1 MLQLLPTTPVT
12 PVGPARDAHTGHDA
26 HTGRDAHTG
35 HDAPRWATGLTETQ
49 REAVQHRGAPLLVAA
64 GAGSGKTRTLAART
78 ASLLDEGVPPER
90 ILLLTFTRRAAAEL
104 LDRVAA
110 MVPDGDTRRVGGGTF
125 HRLAV
130 HTLRTHGGELGL
142 APRFGVL
149 DRADA
154 VDLMSIVRAELDLA
168 AGDHRAPSAG
178 TLVDVLSRCVTAGEP
193 LDDVLADRFGWVA
206 RHRLAIGRCFD
217 AFTTAKRSS
226 GVLDLDDLQLHL
238 RALLKHDRVGPR
250 ITAGWD
256 HVLVDEVQD
265 VDPIQL
271 DLLGLLCSGGA
282 ELTVVGDELQAIYGF
297 RAGDG
302 RGIRR
307 FHAQFADA
315 VTIDLSRSFRCPA
328 SVLAVANAVGAPV
341 APDRPPL
348 LDDGRPGVPPTL
360 TQCLDPGDEAT
371 LVADRILAAREEG
384 VALQQQVVLFRTG
397 HHAGRLELEL
407 ARRDIPYRKFGGLRY
422 LDTAHVRDL
431 MSVLRLLDTPHDQLA
446 WHRTL
451 RSLRGIGPVAA
462 RHIAATLGVG
472 DATLTPDPVARFIQ
486 HRDQDVFPGD
496 QDDLA
501 LLRTALAAAAGDG
514 DSEPP
519 PPIQIDAV
527 LGLLEHTL
535 PRRHRDA
542 ADRVA
547 DLAELA
553 AAAAGYTHRRDLLAD
568 LALDRPNVSG
578 AVDPGNVDEEWLT
591 LSTIHSA
598 KGGEWDVVHL
608 IHAADGNI
616 PSDLA
621 ARRSQDMDEER
632 RLTYV
637 AVTRARRELHVTYPT
652 RYPAGHG
659 PRDARDAHAQVS
671 RFLGPIDHLFTTGVS
686 RAATTPDAPCGPVAQ
701 DGPLVDAVD
710 RELAGLW

>member
-1 MLQLLPTTPVT
+1 MASATTAT
-12 PVGPARDAHTGHDA
+12 IAHPG
-26 HTGRDAHTG
+26 
-35 HDAPRWATGLTETQ
+35 ATTDDDHERAWLAGLTAAQ
-49 REAVQHRGAPLLVAA
+49 RAAVAHRGAPLLIAA

-78 ASLLDEGVPPER
+78 AALLDEGVPAER
-90 ILLLTFTRRAAAEL
+90 ILLLTFTRRAASEL
-104 LDRVAA
+104 LDRVGA
-110 MVPDGDTRRVGGGTF
+110 MVPDRRARRVGGGTF

-130 HTLRTHGGELGL
+130 HSLRAYGGELGL
-142 APRFGVL
+142 APSFSVL

-154 VDLMSIVRAELDLA
+154 VDLMGLVRAELDLA
-168 AGDHRAPSAG
+168 AGDERAPSAG

-193 LDDVLADRFGWVA
+193 LDEVLTDRFPWVA
-206 RHRLAIGRCFD
+206 KHRVALGRCFD
-217 AFTTAKRSS
+217 AFTAAKRRS

-238 RALLKHDRVGPR
+238 RALLAHDVVGPR
-250 ITAGWD
+250 LTSQLD

-271 DLLGLLCSGGA
+271 DLLGLLTSGGA

-307 FHAQFADA
+307 LHERFDDV

-348 LDDGRPGVPPTL
+348 VDDDRPGQAPTL

-371 LVADRILAAREEG
+371 LVVDRVLAAREHG
-384 VALQQQVVLFRTG
+384 TPLQEQVVLFRTG
-397 HHAGRLELEL
+397 HHADRIELEL
-407 ARRDIPYRKFGGLRY
+407 ARRDVPYRKFGGLKY

-431 MSVLRLLDTPHDQLA
+431 IAVLRLLDSPHDEVA
-446 WHRTL
+446 WQRTL
-451 RSLRGIGPVAA
+451 RSLRGVGPVAA
-462 RHIAATLGVG
+462 RRIATSLGVG
-472 DATLTPDPVARFIQ
+472 DRTLTPGPVARFLQ
-486 HRDQDVFPGD
+486 HTDPSASSDPLPGD
-496 QDDLA
+496 PKDLT
-501 LLRTALAAAAGDG
+501 LLRAALAASAGDE

-519 PPIQIDAV
+519 PAVQVDAV
-527 LGLLEHTL
+527 LGLLEQTL

-542 ADRVA
+542 AARVA

-553 AAAAGYTHRRDLLAD
+553 AAAAGYTRRRDLLAD
-568 LALDRPNVSG
+568 LALDRPDVVG
-578 AVDPGNVDEEWLT
+578 AVEPGGVDEEWLT

-608 IHAADGNI
+608 IHAADGNL

-621 ARRSQDMDEER
+621 ARRSEDLDEER

-637 AVTRARRELHVTYPT
+637 AVTRARDQLHVSYPT
-652 RYPAGHG
+652 RYPSGHG
-659 PRDARDAHAQVS
+659 PRDARDASAQVS
-671 RFLGPIDHLFTTGVS
+671 RFLAPLRHLMEVGVS
-686 RAATTPDAPCGPVAQ
+686 RAATVPETPSGPVAE